1 MEKKCKLNS
10 LIVFVNSPLKIRG
23 LKKLNYLMQKYRA
36 YVAYY
41 TTSSSTE
48 VLAFYPRI
56 YQLLDL
62 NDFDKTKQ
70 TYLKDNNIQVQTLG
84 ML

>member
-1 MEKKCKLNS
+1 MMEKKCKLNS

-36 YVAYY
+36 YVADSN
-41 TTSSSTE
+41 TSSSTE

-56 YQLLDL
+56 
-62 NDFDKTKQ
+62 
-70 TYLKDNNIQVQTLG
+70 
-84 ML
+84 